1 MDLSSKYFN
10 QIPWRYVDHSTGL
23 EPMQSFAFDDTFS
36 ESVGKDLS
44 CNVVRTWIHQHTVIL
59 GIHDSRL
66 PFLSDGIRY
75 LANEVGYNAIV
86 RNSGGLGVVLD
97 QGVLNISLIF
107 KGQTET
113 TIDEA
118 FTVMYLLIC
127 KMFEDEDVDIH
138 THEIEQSYC
147 PGKFDL
153 SIDGK
158 KFAGIS
164 QRRVRGGI
172 AVQIYLCVEGSG
184 SERAAMMRDFY
195 QHALKG
201 ETTKFRFPNIDPESM
216 ASLETLLNK
225 DIKVQDVMFL
235 LLYALKDLGAQLNM
249 DPVTEDEW
257 QRYEGYFEKM
267 IERNA
272 KMHQKLDL

>member
-1 MDLSSKYFN
+1 
-10 QIPWRYVDHSTGL
+10 
-23 EPMQSFAFDDTFS
+23 
-36 ESVGKDLS
+36 
-44 CNVVRTWIHQHTVIL
+44 
-59 GIHDSRL
+59 
-66 PFLSDGIRY
+66 
-75 LANEVGYNAIV
+75 
-86 RNSGGLGVVLD
+86 
-97 QGVLNISLIF
+97 
-107 KGQTET
+107 
-113 TIDEA
+113 
-118 FTVMYLLIC
+118 
-127 KMFEDEDVDIH
+127 
-138 THEIEQSYC
+138 
-147 PGKFDL
+147 
-153 SIDGK
+153 
-158 KFAGIS
+158 
-164 QRRVRGGI
+164 
-172 AVQIYLCVEGSG
+172 
-184 SERAAMMRDFY
+184 MMRDFY